1 MSEHIECCK
10 RIVVKFGGSSLAD
23 HERMSNAV
31 TAVAKEVEKGTRI
44 AVVVSAMGK
53 TTDVLLSA
61 AKNASNGKVDKKELD
76 DIIAMGERTSIRI
89 FAAAL
94 KATGVE

>member
-1 MSEHIECCK
+1 
-10 RIVVKFGGSSLAD
+10 
-23 HERMSNAV
+23 MSNAV